1 MLNRKLKPITY
12 PFMSN
17 DGEYTIFGVDVIYQK
32 YEVLTIDQAI
42 IVDLTLS

>member
-1 MLNRKLKPITY
+1 MLNKKLKPIAY
-12 PFMSN
+12 PFMSY